1 MKREDLE
8 ILRNRIMIYNQNKQ
22 LGLLDK
28 MDKQTI
34 LENEAL
40 KKLLTAYEKQNNI
53 YNRPSLFDV
62 CKQTASTNDFCI

>member
-40 KKLLTAYEKQNNI
+40 EKLLTAYEKQNNI
-53 YNRPSLFDV
+53 KY
-62 CKQTASTNDFCI
+62 

>member
-40 KKLLTAYEKQNNI
+40 EKLLTAYEKQNNI
-53 YNRPSLFDV
+53 
-62 CKQTASTNDFCI
+62 K